1 MEKKDSSIEETVIRT
16 TPLIIIQR
24 IFLIELVIILVT
36 VPLSLIADYIKL
48 FNNFTLISV
57 LSYNFLSAVILSLFQ
72 IIIISI
78 AILSWYSEFYKIKK
92 NKITYRRNKL
102 FKEKDIVYLKN
113 IKSVECFQRKFKS
126 IVNYGAIKLK
136 LNKNNKVITLRNI
149 PSPCFYTRVI
159 EQKIEEVKKDKKPIE
174 ALIKQ
179 KENKHLEFKSSF
191 MWDYKEQKMNKDL
204 QKSVMKN
211 IAAFMNTNGGTII
224 IGIDDSRKVVG
235 LAPDFALINKNDSDG
250 FENVFNMAIAKML
263 GIEFREHIDIVFEE
277 INGKTICVI
286 YIQSSLQPVYLTYKD
301 NEAFYIRT
309 GNSSHPLSVKKATEY
324 IDRHFKQKSI
334 KL

>member
-1 MEKKDSSIEETVIRT
+1 MEKKDSGIEETVIRT

-24 IFLIELVIILVT
+24 VFLIELVIILVT

-48 FNNFTLISV
+48 FNNFTLISI
-57 LSYNFLSAVILSLFQ
+57 LSYNFLSSVILSFFQ
-72 IIIISI
+72 IIIISM

-149 PSPCFYTRVI
+149 PSPSFYSKVI
-159 EQKIEEVKKDKKPIE
+159 EQKIKGLKKDKKPIE

-211 IAAFMNTNGGTII
+211 IAAFMNTNGGIII
-224 IGIDDSRKVVG
+224 IGIDDSRKVLG
-235 LAPDFALINKNDSDG
+235 LAPDFQLINKNDSDG
-250 FENVFNMAIAKML
+250 FENVFNMSIAKML
-263 GIEFREHIDIVFEE
+263 GIEFREYIDIVFEE

-309 GNSSHPLSVKKATEY
+309 GNSSQPLSVKKATEY
-324 IDRHFKQKSI
+324 IHRHFKQKRG
-334 KL
+334 K